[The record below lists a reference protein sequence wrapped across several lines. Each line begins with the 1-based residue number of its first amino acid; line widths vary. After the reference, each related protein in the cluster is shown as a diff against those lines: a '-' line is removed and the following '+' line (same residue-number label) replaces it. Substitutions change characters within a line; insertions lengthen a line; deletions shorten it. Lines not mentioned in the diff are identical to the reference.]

1 MFTKLLGEW
10 CAHGEVVPG
19 FKRYAME
26 HLGGEACVLGLL
38 RGNMDARDAATVA
51 LLGGWR
57 GGGGGG
63 GGSGGGGQSRDG
75 NGQGRGGEA
84 AGGRCV

>member
-63 GGSGGGGQSRDG
+63 GRQR
-75 NGQGRGGEA
+75 
-84 AGGRCV
+84 AGGVFETRPAGWLLQARSPPR